1 MPQATN
7 LSLLNNA
14 AAAKVFA
21 LASPASA
28 NQPAVWLLREGANQS
43 VYPAVLMSSAPNG
56 ARDARKVHS
65 TIKVPVGVVGTDGI
79 TRRIAAMEFNLTA
92 TIPDLVPDAVRDDAI
107 AFLNSYV
114 ATALAKECHK
124 VGFAAS

>member
-7 LSLLNNA
+7 LLLKNNA
-14 AAAKVFA
+14 AEDKTFV

-28 NQPAVWLLREGANQS
+28 NQPAVWFNREGANQG
-43 VYPAVLMSSAPNG
+43 VYPTVLQSSAPNG

-65 TIKVPVGVVGTDGI
+65 TLKVPVGVTGTDGS
-79 TRRIAAMEFNLTA
+79 TRRLSAMEFNLTV
-92 TIPDLVPDAVRDDAI
+92 TIPDSVPDAIRDDAI
-107 AFLNSYV
+107 AFFNSYV
-114 ATALAKECHK
+114 STDLAKEVHK

>member
-1 MPQATN
+1 MPQAAN
-7 LSLLNNA
+7 LSLVNYA
-14 AAAKVFA
+14 AVAKSFA

-43 VYPAVLMSSAPNG
+43 VYPTVLMSSGPNG

-65 TIKVPVGVVGTDGI
+65 TVKVPVGVVGTDGI
-79 TRRIAAMEFNLTA
+79 TRRVAAMEFNLTV

-107 AFLNSYV
+107 AYFNSYV
-114 ATALAKECHK
+114 ATALVKECHK